1 MLTPEKTVIDNLG
14 ERLLDSPLQF
24 SSTRG
29 DGIGNYTLDD
39 ARIGYDIDLGT
50 GEQDIPGVFFEKAGA
65 REAIFFEPSR
75 TTAAIVTCG
84 GLCPGLNNVIRSL
97 VNQLAR
103 YGVEDVLGI
112 RDGFKGLN
120 PAVASP
126 PLELDED
133 VVDHIH
139 HSGGTILGTSR
150 GPQPTGAIVDYLE
163 QRGIDIL
170 FCIGGDGTQRGNH
183 EIAVEC
189 RRRGLAV
196 ACVGIPKTIDND
208 ISFISRS
215 FGYLTALE
223 EARKVLD
230 CAHTEAKSAI
240 NGIGL
245 VKLMGRESGFIAAG
259 ATLASQE
266 VNFALVPEVPFRLEG
281 EGGLLGLIEERMR
294 RKQHAVIV
302 VAEGAGQELFA
313 ESGEARDKS
322 GNRRLQDI
330 GYLLSGRIRDHF
342 AALGLEVNL
351 KYIDPS
357 YIIRSVAANCADA
370 LLCDSLARNAV
381 HAAMAG
387 KTDCLLG
394 TMHEQFIHVPLTLA
408 TEQRKKLDPESDL
421 WIRVHE
427 STGQP
432 LSFITPPSAHTR
444 SVCGA
449 GCGD

>member
-1 MLTPEKTVIDNLG
+1 MLTPEKTLIDNLG
-14 ERLLDSPLQF
+14 ERLLESPLQF
-24 SSTRG
+24 SITHG
-29 DGIGNYTLDD
+29 DGVGNYTPDE
-39 ARIGYDIDLGT
+39 ARISYDIDLGT
-50 GEQDIPGVFFEKAGA
+50 GEQDHPDIYFEKAGA
-65 REAIFFEPSR
+65 REKIFFEPAE

-84 GLCPGLNNVIRSL
+84 GLCPGINNVIRSL

-133 VVDHIH
+133 IVDHIH
-139 HSGGTILGTSR
+139 HSGGTMLGSSR
-150 GPQPTGAIVDYLE
+150 GPQPTEAIVDYIE
-163 QRGIDIL
+163 QRGIDLL

-208 ISFISRS
+208 IGFISRS

-245 VKLMGRESGFIAAG
+245 VKVMGRASGFIAAG

-281 EGGLLGLIEERMR
+281 EGGLLDLLETRMKN
-294 RKQHAVIV
+294 KQHAVIV
-302 VAEGAGQELFA
+302 VAEGAGQELFP
-313 ESGEARDKS
+313 ENGDSRDKS
-322 GNRRLQDI
+322 GNRRLSDI
-330 GYLLSGRIRDHF
+330 GFLLAGRIRDYF
-342 AALGLEVNL
+342 AEKGIEVNL

-357 YIIRSVAANCADA
+357 YIVRSVPANCADA

-387 KTDCLLG
+387 KTDCLVG
-394 TMHEQFIHVPLTLA
+394 MMHEQFIHVPLPLA
-408 TEQRKKLDPESDL
+408 TVQRKKIDPESDL

-432 LSFITPPSAHTR
+432 LKFSTSP
-444 SVCGA
+444 
-449 GCGD
+449 